1 MSSSVSGRTSKRR
14 MSPRKRTIGAW
25 PTAKIRAE
33 ALMCSAV
40 PNSMLISGS
49 RGPAEFIVRNTNLH
63 EWSHTVMVTILSLDL
78 EKFKAVC
85 RSLPVGHPELLA
97 QSSTVGRFRSALRME
112 DTTSSIYSW

>member
-1 MSSSVSGRTSKRR
+1 
-14 MSPRKRTIGAW
+14 
-25 PTAKIRAE
+25 
-33 ALMCSAV
+33 
-40 PNSMLISGS
+40 
-49 RGPAEFIVRNTNLH
+49 
-63 EWSHTVMVTILSLDL
+63 MVTILSLDL